1 MLSFPFTRKK
11 FLSLTPQG
19 RHRWIIKWLS
29 AVYHKIS
36 TNRVGP
42 ESLGLFAGEY
52 TRVMKWSETIPQNL
66 PDPKDQR
73 RWLEFVSDAIHCE
86 RTAAGIVPKDQDLI
100 AAIETEDSREEKSGF
115 PRLDFHMALDGLRS
129 LFNVGSIFR
138 TCDAAGFSSLILG
151 NTPGGE
157 HPLVQKTSMGAASW
171 MPHTKTRDLAG
182 TLLTMKDQ
190 GYRITAVETAQQS
203 RPYNDNPWHARGVV
217 VMGNEEYGISSHVM
231 RVCDEVVHI
240 PMFGRKNSLN
250 VANAAAVVLFH
261 IASTRYA
268 QGPQPV

>member
-11 FLSLTPQG
+11 FLSLTHQG
-19 RHRWIIKWLS
+19 RHRWVIKWLS
-29 AVYHKIS
+29 TVYQKIS
-36 TNRVGP
+36 SNRVGP
-42 ESLGLFAGEY
+42 ENLGLFAGEY
-52 TRVMKWSETIPQNL
+52 TRVMEWCKTLPQNL
-66 PDPKDQR
+66 PEPNDR
-73 RWLEFVSDAIHCE
+73 RGWLEFISDAIHCE
-86 RTAAGIVPKDQDLI
+86 RSAAGIVPKDQDLL
-100 AAIETEDSREEKSGF
+100 AAIETEDSQEEKSEF

-157 HPLVQKTSMGAASW
+157 HSLVQKTSMGAASW
-171 MPHTKTRDLAG
+171 MPHTKTRDLAH
-182 TLLTMKDQ
+182 TLITMKAQ
-190 GYRITAVETAQQS
+190 GYRITAVETAKQS
-203 RPYNDNPWHARGVV
+203 RPYNDNPWPGRGVV

>member
-1 MLSFPFTRKK
+1 MLSFSFTRKK

-42 ESLGLFAGEY
+42 ESLELFAKEY
-52 TRVMKWSETIPQNL
+52 TQVMEWCQAVPPTL
-66 PDPKDQR
+66 PPPKDQR
-73 RWLEFVSDAIHCE
+73 GWLEFVSDAIHCE
-86 RTAAGIVPKDQDLI
+86 RTASGIVPKDQDLLT
-100 AAIETEDSREEKSGF
+100 AIETDDRPEENSGF

-138 TCDAAGFSSLILG
+138 SCDAAGFSSLILG

-182 TLLTMKDQ
+182 TLLDMKTQ
-190 GYRITAVETAQQS
+190 GYRITAVETAKHS
-203 RPYNDNPWHARGVV
+203 KPYNDNPWDGRGVV

-231 RVCDEVVHI
+231 RVCDDVVHI

-250 VANAAAVVLFH
+250 VANAASVVLFH
-261 IASTRYA
+261 IASTLYA